1 MPSSAPGQGKTMLM
15 CGIIGVLNRTVLDAD
30 LLSFFFCQNS
40 EPRNN
45 DASAVLRGLIHHLI
59 SQRLS
64 LIRHVRLEYDHAGQ
78 NLFTD
83 KNSWMALSR
92 ILTNMLDDWDIR
104 QSNIY
109 LMVDAVDECVV
120 SEDRK
125 RLLELIVQLS
135 RKLPHV
141 KWIISSR
148 GWNDIRDVLA
158 DHRPM
163 IRLALNPKS
172 EVTLEAIN
180 TYIEYKVR
188 ALAKKKRL
196 DPSNEAAIRDYLIDN
211 AGGTFL
217 WVALVCQKLEGHT
230 GVRYK
235 EIMQAFPPGLK
246 ELYKRM
252 LQQIECLDEP
262 EANLCKFVLS
272 VVTIAVRP
280 LHLSELASLLKELD
294 HITDKE
300 AESRDILGA
309 CGSFLSLHNGR
320 VVFVHQSAKDYLTG
334 DARKIVFPKGQKVIH
349 AAIVARS
356 MELLSQ
362 FYQKP
367 YRRGETYG
375 GIHLIYLACYWPSHA
390 IRSKD
395 KITAHLYSGQGPVC
409 TFLRQH
415 EQRWL
420 DEVGPETGRQE
431 AADLWTEFL
440 NKVSSNKACGS
451 AIF

>member
-1 MPSSAPGQGKTMLM
+1 
-15 CGIIGVLNRTVLDAD
+15 
-30 LLSFFFCQNS
+30 
-40 EPRNN
+40 
-45 DASAVLRGLIHHLI
+45 
-59 SQRLS
+59 
-64 LIRHVRLEYDHAGQ
+64 
-78 NLFTD
+78 
-83 KNSWMALSR
+83 
-92 ILTNMLDDWDIR
+92 MLDDWDIR

-196 DPSNEAAIRDYLIDN
+196 DPSNAAAIRDYLIDN

-230 GVRYK
+230 GVRWK

-252 LQQIECLDEP
+252 LQQIEGLDEP

-300 AESRDILGA
+300 AESKDILGT

-334 DARKIVFPKGQKVIH
+334 DARKIVFPKGQKVTH

-356 MELLSQ
+356 MQLLSQ

-367 YRRGETYG
+367 CRPRGSYG
-375 GIHLIYLACYWPSHA
+375 EPPESEASVNGLLYPTAHWPSHA
-390 IRSKD
+390 MRSKD

-409 TFLRQH
+409 TFLRQY

-420 DEVGPETGRQE
+420 DEVGLAKGHQM
-431 AADLWTEFL
+431 AADLWTEFVDKNEYPEFDDIL
-440 NKVSSNKACGS
+440 FSMFCKLPD
-451 AIF
+451 